1 MRGQMIFQNNKSH
14 SDPFPWDLLSTCG
27 VRDFFSCAPRY
38 IKVRTYVLCFVYCID
53 WISLGL
59 MCDDHIV

>member
-1 MRGQMIFQNNKSH
+1 MRERASENEKKGEEKVTH

-38 IKVRTYVLCFVYCID
+38 IKVLAYVPYFF
-53 WISLGL
+53 
-59 MCDDHIV
+59 IVLLLF